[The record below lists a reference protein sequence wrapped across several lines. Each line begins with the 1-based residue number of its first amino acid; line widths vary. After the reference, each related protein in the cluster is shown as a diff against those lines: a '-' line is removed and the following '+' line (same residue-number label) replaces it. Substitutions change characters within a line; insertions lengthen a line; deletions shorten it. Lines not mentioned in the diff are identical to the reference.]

1 MNMTKIISL
10 LLAITMLALSLASC
24 NASGAG
30 DQLTIQELSNVPSV
44 GDSVQL
50 QVVSASGKSVKA
62 DQCLWSTSDSKVATV
77 DANGLLTVKGA
88 GYCEIHVMNKN
99 DLSNQDTL
107 VVFCPYEVT
116 APVDMIMERAD
127 ANGSSSGGADYMMK
141 TAVSLGKKVVSSLTG
156 NVSMLGIATM
166 MLSFFAKDKYTFTL
180 AESRHSVQNGVIYTV
195 CDWSNE
201 AQAFSMDQITA
212 ESLYGSMGDVMNTE
226 HQRGDTFAD
235 LEEAVRLA
243 LVQKIPADGVFH
255 FDQMDDR
262 YEYRV
267 VILADYTT
275 FRMTDYYSNGAI
287 TGLGMTIQEIC
298 SMSLESITDVNNN
311 WMYEIVTND
320 VIDVENVRFCIEY
333 REKQ

>member
-1 MNMTKIISL
+1 MKKLISL
-10 LLAITMLALSLASC
+10 LLAVTMLALSLASC
-24 NASGAG
+24 STSGEG
-30 DQLTIQELSNVPSV
+30 SQLTIVDFSEAPTV
-44 GDSVQL
+44 GECIQL
-50 QVVSASGKSVKA
+50 QVVNASGRSVKA
-62 DQCLWSTSDSKVATV
+62 DQCLWSTSDPRVATV

-88 GYCEIHVMNKN
+88 GYCEIRVMNKN

-116 APVDMIMERAD
+116 APVDMLLKRAD
-127 ANGSSSGGADYMMK
+127 ADGSSSGEVDYIVK
-141 TAVSLGKKVVSSLTG
+141 TAVSLGKKVVNSLTG
-156 NVSMLGIATM
+156 NVSMLGIASM
-166 MLSFFAKDKYTFTL
+166 VLSFFAKDKYTFTL
-180 AESRHSVQNGVIYTV
+180 AESRYSVQNGVIYTV
-195 CDWSNE
+195 CDWSND
-201 AQAFSMDQITA
+201 AQPFSMDQITA
-212 ESLYGSMGDVMNTE
+212 ESLYESMDYVMNTKN
-226 HQRGDTFAD
+226 QRGDTFAD
-235 LEEAVRLA
+235 LEEAVRLE

-267 VILADYTT
+267 VIMADYTT

-287 TGLGMTIQEIC
+287 TGLGITIQEIL

-333 REKQ
+333 REKQEK

>member
-1 MNMTKIISL
+1 MKKMISL
-10 LLAITMLALSLASC
+10 LLAVAMLVLTFASC
-24 NASGAG
+24 GVSDGGSQLTIVDVSEAPTVGDCVQLEVVNASGR
-30 DQLTIQELSNVPSV
+30 
-44 GDSVQL
+44 
-50 QVVSASGKSVKA
+50 SVKA
-62 DQCLWSTSDSKVATV
+62 DQCLWSTSDPKVATV

-88 GYCEIHVMNKN
+88 GYCEIRVMNKN

-116 APVDMIMERAD
+116 APVDMLLERAD
-127 ANGSSSGGADYMMK
+127 ANGSSSGEVDYMVK
-141 TAVSLGKKVVSSLTG
+141 TAVSLGKNVVSSLTG
-156 NVSMLGIATM
+156 NVSMLGIASM

-180 AESRHSVQNGVIYTV
+180 AESRYSVQNGVIYTV

-201 AQAFSMDQITA
+201 AQSFSMDQITA
-212 ESLYGSMGDVMNTE
+212 ESLYESMDYAMNTKN
-226 HQRGDTFAD
+226 QRGDTFAD
-235 LEEAVRLA
+235 LEEAVRLE

-255 FDQMDDR
+255 LDQMDDR

-267 VILADYTT
+267 VIMADYTT

-298 SMSLESITDVNNN
+298 SMSLESLTDVNNN